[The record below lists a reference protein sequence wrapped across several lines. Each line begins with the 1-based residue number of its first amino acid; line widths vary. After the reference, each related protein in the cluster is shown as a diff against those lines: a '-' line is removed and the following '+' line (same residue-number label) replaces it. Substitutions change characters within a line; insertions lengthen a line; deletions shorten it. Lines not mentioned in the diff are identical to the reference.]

1 MKICIIGAGAIGGML
16 AVRLAD
22 SGAKVSVVARGT
34 QLAAIRASGL
44 TLIEADGS
52 RRQATMAADRDI
64 STLGPQDAIILAVK
78 AHQLADACEG
88 VAHALAPEGFV
99 VTAQNGVPWWYFEK
113 LASAFAGRRVESVD
127 PGGRIAAA
135 LPIDRVIGAV
145 VYPAAEIERPGVI
158 RHIEG
163 LRFSLGEIDGVTSTR
178 ATRLSEALR
187 AAGFKAPVIADIRS
201 EIWTKLWGNLAFNPI
216 SALTRATLAQ
226 ICANED
232 TRLLAANMMREAQ
245 AVAEKLGVRFR
256 IPLEKRL
263 QGAAEVGDHKT
274 SMLQDLEAGRA
285 LEIDALVAA
294 VAEIGRWTNM
304 PTPHIDAVL
313 ACVRL
318 LAQTPASR
326 APV

>member
-22 SGAKVSVVARGT
+22 SGANVSVVARGT
-34 QLAAIRASGL
+34 QLAAIRESGL

-52 RRQATMAADRDI
+52 RRHATIAADRDMAA
-64 STLGPQDAIILAVK
+64 LGPQDAIILAVK

-88 VAHALAPEGFV
+88 VAHALAPDGFV

-178 ATRLSEALR
+178 ATRLSQALR

-256 IPLEKRL
+256 IALEKRL
-263 QGAAEVGDHKT
+263 QGASEVGEHKT

-285 LEIDALVAA
+285 MEVDALVAA
-294 VAEIGRWTNM
+294 VAEIGRWTNT

-318 LAQTPASR
+318 LGQAPTSR
-326 APV
+326 ATV

>member
-256 IPLEKRL
+256 IALEKRL
-263 QGAAEVGDHKT
+263 QGASEVGEHKT

-285 LEIDALVAA
+285 MEVDALVAA
-294 VAEIGRWTNM
+294 VAEIGRWTNT

-318 LAQTPASR
+318 LGQAPTSR
-326 APV
+326 ATV

>member
-263 QGAAEVGDHKT
+263 QGAAEVGEHKT

-285 LEIDALVAA
+285 MEVDALVAA
-294 VAEIGRWTNM
+294 VAEIGRWTNT

-318 LAQTPASR
+318 LGQAPTSR
-326 APV
+326 ATV

>member
-99 VTAQNGVPWWYFEK
+99 VTAQNGVPWWYFEQ
-113 LASAFAGRRVESVD
+113 LANAFAGRRVESVD

-263 QGAAEVGDHKT
+263 QGAAEVGEHKT

-285 LEIDALVAA
+285 MEVDALVAA
-294 VAEIGRWTNM
+294 VAEIGRWTNTS
-304 PTPHIDAVL
+304 TPHIDAVL

>member
-22 SGAKVSVVARGT
+22 SGANVSVVARGT
-34 QLAAIRASGL
+34 QLAAIRESGL

-52 RRQATMAADRDI
+52 RRHATIAADRDMAA
-64 STLGPQDAIILAVK
+64 LGPQDAIILAVK

-88 VAHALAPEGFV
+88 VAHALAPDGFV

-163 LRFSLGEIDGVTSTR
+163 LRFSLGEIDGATSTR
-178 ATRLSEALR
+178 ATRLSDALR
-187 AAGFKAPVIADIRS
+187 GAGFKAPVIADIRS

-256 IPLEKRL
+256 IALEKRL
-263 QGAAEVGDHKT
+263 QGASEVGEHKT

-285 LEIDALVAA
+285 MEVDALVAA
-294 VAEIGRWTNM
+294 VAEIGRWTNT

-318 LAQTPASR
+318 LGQAPTSR
-326 APV
+326 ATV

>member
-34 QLAAIRASGL
+34 QLAAIRESGL

-52 RRQATMAADRDI
+52 RRHATMAADREI

-88 VAHALAPEGFV
+88 VAYALAPEGFV

-163 LRFSLGEIDGVTSTR
+163 LRFSLGEIDGVASTR

-245 AVAEKLGVRFR
+245 TVAEKLGVRFR
-256 IPLEKRL
+256 IALEKRL

-294 VAEIGRWTNM
+294 VAEIGRWTNT

-318 LAQTPASR
+318 LAQTSASR

>member
-163 LRFSLGEIDGVTSTR
+163 LRFSLGEIDGVASTR
-178 ATRLSEALR
+178 ASRLSEALR

-263 QGAAEVGDHKT
+263 QGAAEVGEHKT

-285 LEIDALVAA
+285 MEVDALVAA
-294 VAEIGRWTNM
+294 VAEIGRWTNTS
-304 PTPHIDAVL
+304 TPHIDAVL

>member
-163 LRFSLGEIDGVTSTR
+163 LRFSLGEIDGVASTR
-178 ATRLSEALR
+178 ASRLSEALR

-263 QGAAEVGDHKT
+263 QGAAEVGEHKT

-285 LEIDALVAA
+285 MEVDALVAA
-294 VAEIGRWTNM
+294 VAEIGRWTNT

-318 LAQTPASR
+318 LGQAPTSR
-326 APV
+326 ATV

>member
-263 QGAAEVGDHKT
+263 QGAAEVGEHKT

>member
-163 LRFSLGEIDGVTSTR
+163 LRFSLGEIDGVASTR

-263 QGAAEVGDHKT
+263 QGAAEVGEHKT

>member
-163 LRFSLGEIDGVTSTR
+163 LRFSLGEIDGVASTR
-178 ATRLSEALR
+178 ASRLSEALR

>member
-1 MKICIIGAGAIGGML
+1 
-16 AVRLAD
+16 
-22 SGAKVSVVARGT
+22 
-34 QLAAIRASGL
+34 
-44 TLIEADGS
+44 
-52 RRQATMAADRDI
+52 MAADRDI

-163 LRFSLGEIDGVTSTR
+163 LRFSLGEIDGVASTR

-263 QGAAEVGDHKT
+263 QGAAEVGEHKT

-285 LEIDALVAA
+285 MEVDALVAA
-294 VAEIGRWTNM
+294 VAEIGRWTNT

-318 LAQTPASR
+318 LGQAPTSR
-326 APV
+326 ATV

>member
-163 LRFSLGEIDGVTSTR
+163 LRFSLGEIDGVASTR

-274 SMLQDLEAGRA
+274 SMLQDLEAGHA
-285 LEIDALVAA
+285 MEVDALVAA
-294 VAEIGRWTNM
+294 VAEIGRWTNT

-318 LAQTPASR
+318 LGQAPTSR

>member
-163 LRFSLGEIDGVTSTR
+163 LRFSLGEIDGVASTR

-263 QGAAEVGDHKT
+263 QGAAEVGEHKT

-285 LEIDALVAA
+285 MEVDALVAA
-294 VAEIGRWTNM
+294 VAEIGRWTNTS
-304 PTPHIDAVL
+304 TPHIDAVL

-318 LAQTPASR
+318 LGQAPTSR
-326 APV
+326 ATV

>member
-52 RRQATMAADRDI
+52 RRQAMMAADRDI

-99 VTAQNGVPWWYFEK
+99 VTAQNGVPGWYFEK

-163 LRFSLGEIDGVTSTR
+163 LRFSLGEIDGVASTR

-263 QGAAEVGDHKT
+263 QGAAEVGEHKT

-285 LEIDALVAA
+285 MEVDALVAA
-294 VAEIGRWTNM
+294 VAEIGRWTNT

-318 LAQTPASR
+318 LGQAPTSR
-326 APV
+326 ATV

>member
-163 LRFSLGEIDGVTSTR
+163 LRFSLGEIDGVASTR
-178 ATRLSEALR
+178 ASRLSEALR

-263 QGAAEVGDHKT
+263 QGAAEVGEHKT

-285 LEIDALVAA
+285 MEVDALVAA
-294 VAEIGRWTNM
+294 VAEIGRWTNT

-318 LAQTPASR
+318 LGQAPTSR

>member
-163 LRFSLGEIDGVTSTR
+163 LRFSLGEIDGVASTR

-263 QGAAEVGDHKT
+263 QGAAEVGEHKT

-285 LEIDALVAA
+285 MEVDALVAA
-294 VAEIGRWTNM
+294 VAEIGRWTNT

-318 LAQTPASR
+318 LGQAPTSR
-326 APV
+326 ATV